1 MKLADI
7 LKFRTVSIRTRLILI
22 LGFTALLALFMEAA
36 SMVAYETYNAR
47 THLVNEL
54 KSMASLTALN
64 SGVAMMFN
72 DTSAALED
80 LNALSSKPGI
90 IAAILYDTKGEVYSS
105 YARDNAPVDNLISE
119 IKTAWPS
126 PKTFLPDLEKDGMIA
141 LIENGHAHMILPVRF
156 KNTFL
161 GAIHL
166 IDDMQQQEKRLKV
179 YYLLVAAI
187 VSIIL
192 MVVLILSSW
201 VQSIFTRPLFEV
213 IRTMNRVTR
222 EKDYQVRVAKN
233 SYDEFGI
240 LVDQF
245 NQMLE
250 EIQARDEELKA
261 HSLNLEYRVERR
273 TLDLTRAKEELEST
287 VNRLKKARQQA
298 EEANR
303 VKSQFL
309 ANMSH
314 EIRTPMN
321 GILGMTE
328 LLLASTLSGQQSDLA
343 LTIQKSATTL
353 LEIINDILDFSKIEA
368 GKLKVEYI
376 PFDLKGLVEDVI
388 SLLSASAAEKHL
400 DLLVDLPSDMS
411 LFLKG
416 DPTRIKQVLI
426 NLIGN
431 AVKFTEKG
439 GVSLKISTAAA
450 LAKEYTNPE
459 SPDQWI
465 KLGISIKDT
474 GIGISKEDRKRLFTP
489 FSQADASY
497 TRKYGGTGL
506 GLAISS
512 ELVSLMGGTL
522 SCASIPGKGS
532 EFSFVLTMERAD
544 DSSIELSSGH
554 PAADTV
560 PHMSTRILVAEDNLT
575 NQKVFAAM
583 LENLKCR
590 VTIAANGI
598 EAVQKFETLE
608 PDIVL
613 MDCQMPEMDGYQA
626 TGEIRDREK
635 ALGKRTPV
643 IAITAHAM
651 AGDRQKCLDAGMDDF
666 LTKPFKMDDLIDTL
680 EKWLPKGC
688 PGSGRVLNDGVP
700 ASGGPDTSSR
710 LNDKVSPAVIDVR
723 VLQEFRDI
731 QIEGKPNL
739 LEKIINTFITD
750 ASAKIGNLSV
760 DTPEFEILRIA
771 HTLKSS
777 SAHLGAAALSELF
790 KILELS
796 CKNDDLQDLD
806 EQLEGIQKEFKK
818 VTSALKKEASRK

>member
-47 THLVNEL
+47 KHLINEL

-72 DTSAALED
+72 DPSAALED
-80 LNALSSKPGI
+80 LNALSLKPGI
-90 IAAILYDTKGEVYSS
+90 IAAILYDTKGDVYSS
-105 YARDNAPVDNLISE
+105 YARDTVPIGDLIGE
-119 IKTAWPS
+119 IKSVWPS
-126 PKTFLPDLEKDGMIA
+126 PKALLPDLETDGMIT

-179 YYLLVAAI
+179 YYLLVAAM
-187 VSIIL
+187 VFIIL
-192 MVVLILSSW
+192 MVVLMLSSW

-287 VNRLKKARQQA
+287 VNRLKKARKQA

-343 LTIQKSATTL
+343 LTIQKSAVTL

-388 SLLSASAAEKHL
+388 TLLSASAAEKHL
-400 DLLVDLPSDMS
+400 DLLVDMPSGMP

-450 LAKEYTNPE
+450 LAKEYANPE
-459 SPDQWI
+459 VPDQWI

-474 GIGISKEDRKRLFTP
+474 GIGISKEDQKRLFTP

-512 ELVSLMGGTL
+512 ELVSLMGGSL
-522 SCASIPGKGS
+522 SCISTLGKGS
-532 EFSFVLTMERAD
+532 EFSFVLTMERAND
-544 DSSIELSSGH
+544 PPIGRLLEH
-554 PAADTV
+554 PVPETV

-583 LENLKCR
+583 LENLDCR

-626 TGEIRDREK
+626 TGKIRDREK

-688 PGSGRVLNDGVP
+688 PGSGRVLNDGTE
-700 ASGGPDTSSR
+700 AAGGSDTSSH
-710 LNDKVSPAVIDVR
+710 LNGEVSPAVIDVR

-750 ASAKIGNLSV
+750 ASAKIENLSV
-760 DTPEFEILRIA
+760 DTPESEIIRIA

-777 SAHLGAAALSELF
+777 SAHLGALALSEQF

-796 CKNDDLQDLD
+796 CRKDDLQDLD
-806 EQLEGIQKEFKK
+806 EQLEAIQKEFIK
-818 VTSALKKEASRK
+818 VKSALKKEASRK